1 MPQPEQDDP
10 SDLDNIVVWST
21 ILLGCIAIAIVA
33 ILALVIG
40 LIVWF
45 LAG

>member
-10 SDLDNIVVWST
+10 SDLDDILVWST
-21 ILLGCIAIAIVA
+21 ILLGCVAIAIVA
-33 ILALVIG
+33 ILGAVIG
-40 LIVWF
+40 LVVWF